1 MFNTAWRPLS
11 ENLRRAQRRR
21 PARESTPAAR
31 PECASR
37 TTSSSTATVGCPP
50 GTRRRPPR
58 PRRVVRSPAEPIRL
72 GRRDRLLADAPA
84 GPPVAGRCGKRGQQV
99 RKWQAQ
105 PVAGAPSAPAAPTAK
120 GGDADDT
127 VGVLTPVTA
136 NPAAAAPSASS
147 LSGSLEVTPGITVD
161 RVVINRLSDN
171 AMNIVFNR
179 AGTARLVD
187 VGGRR
192 RGEPTTARSGSASP
206 PRRPVELRRDVGRDV
221 LVACGMHSSSLTTW
235 SRGRRSAR
243 SWQQLTVGRS
253 SRRRRQRP
261 ALRGPGQA
269 SPPAGAARRRRGD
282 VGQGRP
288 ESRRR
293 RRRPRLSPASG
304 WGCDQVLSVDLA
316 DPDVAAGP
324 RTAHRGLVEPEA
336 GCCPAPGHHVQ
347 LSSVHER
354 TDPSARCRS
363 GPLSCAPGS
372 SSAWR
377 TPTMT

>member
-11 ENLRRAQRRR
+11 ENLRQAQRRR

-31 PECASR
+31 PECASG

-58 PRRVVRSPAEPIRL
+58 PRRVVRSPPEPIRL
-72 GRRDRLLADAPA
+72 GRRDRLLADTPA
-84 GPPVAGRCGKRGQQV
+84 GPPVAERCGKRGQQV

-179 AGTARLVD
+179 AGTARPVD

-206 PRRPVELRRDVGRDV
+206 PRRPVERRRDVGRDV
-221 LVACGMHSSSLTTW
+221 LVACRMHRPRSPRGPGDVAPRGPGGGSLWDDRAATVV
-235 SRGRRSAR
+235 SD
-243 SWQQLTVGRS
+243 QLSEALGKRVRLQVPRAADVATLANAAQSLVGAAVDRDCRPRAGGAVTRS
-253 SRRRRQRP
+253 SRSICLIPMLRR
-261 ALRGPGQA
+261 ARGPLTAA
-269 SPPAGAARRRRGD
+269 SSSPRQVAAPRPGTTSSYHRSMREPTLRRG
-282 VGQGRP
+282 
-288 ESRRR
+288 
-293 RRRPRLSPASG
+293 A
-304 WGCDQVLSVDLA
+304 
-316 DPDVAAGP
+316 
-324 RTAHRGLVEPEA
+324 
-336 GCCPAPGHHVQ
+336 
-347 LSSVHER
+347 
-354 TDPSARCRS
+354 
-363 GPLSCAPGS
+363 
-372 SSAWR
+372 
-377 TPTMT
+377 